1 MSFLDILVTD
11 DGDQFCYSVFRRKS
25 AIGLFRFYT
34 FSYKVRLVRTLLDR
48 AFMISSSWF
57 LFYEEVV
64 KIKHYLEKK
73 SHSLSF
79 IDKKVKLFLE
89 NEINFNE

>member
-1 MSFLDILVTD
+1 MMEINFAIQFSAESLRLDYLGFT
-11 DGDQFCYSVFRRKS
+11 
-25 AIGLFRFYT
+25 L

>member
-1 MSFLDILVTD
+1 MMEIDFAIQFSAESLRLDYLGFT
-11 DGDQFCYSVFRRKS
+11 
-25 AIGLFRFYT
+25 L

>member
-1 MSFLDILVTD
+1 MMEINFAIQFSAENLRLDYLGFT
-11 DGDQFCYSVFRRKS
+11 
-25 AIGLFRFYT
+25 L

-79 IDKKVKLFLE
+79 IDKKVKFSLRMK
-89 NEINFNE
+89 

>member
-1 MSFLDILVTD
+1 MEINFAIQFSAESLRLDYLGFT
-11 DGDQFCYSVFRRKS
+11 
-25 AIGLFRFYT
+25 L